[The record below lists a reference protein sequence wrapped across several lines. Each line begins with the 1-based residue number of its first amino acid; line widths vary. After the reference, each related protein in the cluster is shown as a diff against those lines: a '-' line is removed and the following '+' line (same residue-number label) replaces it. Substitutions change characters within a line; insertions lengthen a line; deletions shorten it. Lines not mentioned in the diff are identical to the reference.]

1 MKKLRWAIP
10 LIILLCVAALTVR
23 QNTAPAEFPEEEPTE
38 TVTPAETAE
47 PVGEAG
53 SDSATELVN
62 EPLPETVPEPEET
75 EAPTEEAEPEKIPEQ
90 EQVPE
95 AEKAAEPEQA
105 PAEENSADP
114 EKEEEPTDTEPVEQ
128 NSFAASLAEA
138 AWADGIILISVS
150 SPEDGE
156 FSYHSKDADGVWRE
170 IASGPCWTGRNGL
183 GKTAEGDGKTPSGT
197 YTMGMAFGNAPDP
210 GAAVPY
216 LQSDE
221 SHYWVDDIESAYYN
235 RLVST
240 REAAQD
246 WTSAEHIASIPVEYA
261 YAINVEYNPD
271 CVPGMGSAIF
281 LHCENGKATSGCI
294 AIEREDMVT
303 VLQNMR
309 HSTIIV
315 ITQATQ

>member
-105 PAEENSADP
+105 PAEEDSADP

-216 LQSDE
+216 LQTDE
-221 SHYWVDDIESAYYN
+221 SHYWVDDSASTYYN

-240 REAAQD
+240 REAERD

-261 YAINVEYNPD
+261 YAINIEYNPD
-271 CVPGMGSAIF
+271 CVPGLGSAIF

-309 HSTIIV
+309 HSTIIA
-315 ITQATQ
+315 ITQAAQ

>member
-10 LIILLCVAALTVR
+10 LIILLCVAALTIR
-23 QNTAPAEFPEEEPTE
+23 QNTAPAGFSEEEPTE
-38 TVTPAETAE
+38 TVTPVEEAE
-47 PVGEAG
+47 PTGEVR
-53 SDSATELVN
+53 SDNATEPVN
-62 EPLPETVPEPEET
+62 EPLPETVPEPEKT
-75 EAPTEEAEPEKIPEQ
+75 EAEEAERENAL
-90 EQVPE
+90 E
-95 AEKAAEPEQA
+95 AEKAAEPEQVL
-105 PAEENSADP
+105 AEENSADP

-128 NSFAASLAEA
+128 NSFAASLPEA
-138 AWADGIILISVS
+138 AWADGIIMISVS

-216 LQSDE
+216 LQTDE